1 MSIKEY
7 KLSTSSFY
15 KDKFSPIIESTFYFI
30 GILVIIYGAID
41 TFVYSYKNYLK
52 RKDDDYEYFISD
64 IRIRLSS
71 SFSLALTYI
80 LGAEIIKTFR
90 IPNIKQLV
98 KITGLIFIRQL
109 VSYFLDKDVKNLKQF
124 SKK

>member
-1 MSIKEY
+1 
-7 KLSTSSFY
+7 
-15 KDKFSPIIESTFYFI
+15 
-30 GILVIIYGAID
+30 
-41 TFVYSYKNYLK
+41 
-52 RKDDDYEYFISD
+52 YEYFVSD

-109 VSYFLDKDVKNLKQF
+109 ISFFLDKDVKNLKKF
-124 SKK
+124 SQK